1 MHRATG
7 QGRGN
12 ATVADTAVMR
22 ILHFQPHRIDFDSQL
37 REQFIP
43 ILRNQAGLL
52 DLIAGRHG
60 PDERG
65 PRIVASVWA
74 ADAVVALPPWT
85 DRGALDAGGPAATTD
100 ERRPEVMPVRVSFRG
115 QGTDAARVLR
125 IFRGRV
131 RADELD
137 RYIDEAETGTQ
148 ADGAA
153 GRGPLAL
160 YIATVDTIPDA
171 FVTVSAWS
179 EWSVI
184 EAATGGDIRR
194 PVATRHPERLVES
207 EATHYEV
214 IER

>member
-1 MHRATG
+1 
-7 QGRGN
+7 
-12 ATVADTAVMR
+12 VAVSEVLR
-22 ILHFQPHRIDFDSQL
+22 ILHFQPHRLDFDGQL

-43 ILRNQAGLL
+43 ILRNQGGLL

-74 ADAVVALPPWT
+74 ADAVVALPPWS
-85 DRGALDAGGPAATTD
+85 DRAALDAGGPRAATE

-115 QGTDAARVLR
+115 QDTDVARVLR

-131 RADELD
+131 RPNELD
-137 RYIDEAETGTQ
+137 RYIDEAEAGTH
-148 ADGAA
+148 ADVAA

-160 YIATVDTIPDA
+160 YLATMDSTPDA

-179 EWSVI
+179 DWSVI

-194 PVATRHPERLVES
+194 PVATQHPERLVES
-207 EATHYEV
+207 EAIHYEV
-214 IER
+214 IERQGHHPA